1 MTTALPIC
9 DYEGS
14 RYRTE
19 FWGPERAYED
29 GAERA
34 ALRAL
39 LPPRGRLLVEI
50 GAGFG
55 RLADL
60 YGGYE
65 QVVLLDYAR
74 SQLLQ
79 ARERLGDAGPDGRPR
94 YLYVL
99 GDFYRLPFAPG
110 LFETVVMVRTLHH
123 AADAS
128 AVLRNVAGILM
139 PGGTFVLE
147 FASKRHL
154 KAIIRYIL
162 RRQSWS
168 PFDLSPVE
176 FVPLNYDFHPAW
188 IRRHLEEAG
197 LRVRRTRAV
206 SCFRVGL
213 LKRTVPTGWLVALD
227 RWLQPVGALY
237 PLTPSVFVQAIAPP
251 DGPSAPPGA
260 FFRCVACGALSLAD
274 EGEQL
279 VCTECRAIFPVQD
292 GLYDF
297 RGKQDEST

>member
-1 MTTALPIC
+1 MTSPPIC
-9 DYEGS
+9 DYDGS

-19 FWGPERAYED
+19 FWVPERAYED

-39 LPPRGRLLVEI
+39 LPPTGRLLVEI

-74 SQLLQ
+74 SQLQ
-79 ARERLGDAGPDGRPR
+79 DAQERLGKAGPGGRPR
-94 YLYVL
+94 YIYVL

-110 LFETVVMVRTLHH
+110 LFDAVVMVRTLHH
-123 AADAS
+123 AADAP
-128 AVLRNVAGILM
+128 AVLRNVAQILA

-154 KAIIRYIL
+154 KAVIRYLL

-168 PFDLSPVE
+168 PFDPRPVE

-188 IRRHLEEAG
+188 IRRHLEERG
-197 LRVRRTRAV
+197 LRITRIRTV
-206 SCFRVGL
+206 SHFRVGF
-213 LKRTVPTGWLVALD
+213 LKRMVPTKWLVFLD
-227 RWLQPVGALY
+227 RLLQPTGALY
-237 PLTPSVFVQAIAPP
+237 QLTPSVFVRAVAPGDRLP
-251 DGPSAPPGA
+251 APPGS
-260 FFRCVACGALSLAD
+260 FFRCTACDSLLLANEGDWLLCTDCGA
-274 EGEQL
+274 
-279 VCTECRAIFPVQD
+279 VFPFQD

-297 RGKQDEST
+297 RDHHRAD